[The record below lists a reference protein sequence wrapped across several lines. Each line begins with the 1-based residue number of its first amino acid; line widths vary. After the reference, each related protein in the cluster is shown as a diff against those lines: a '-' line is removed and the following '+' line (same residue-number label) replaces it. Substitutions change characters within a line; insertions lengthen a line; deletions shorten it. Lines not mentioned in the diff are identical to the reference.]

1 MKPKK
6 EMIQARIP
14 EGNEWGV
21 SELEAKAEELGLNKS
36 ELIIKAVDF
45 FINLDNAILNYI
57 KDYSK
62 NLNIPEYLVVQNL
75 IIKLIADDEAKAE
88 VYGNRTELLG
98 EFRFIMENGVPRT
111 VTGLELKEALKK
123 EKIFEYK
130 RNEYKRNK

>member
-14 EGNEWGV
+14 EGNEWGA

-45 FINLDNAILNYI
+45 FMNFDNAILNYI
-57 KDYSK
+57 KDYSE

-88 VYGNRTELLG
+88 VYGNRTELLS

-130 RNEYKRNK
+130 RNK